1 MRKKSI
7 IIAAVIMLALTGCTG
22 SKNKVETTAEAPDA
36 TTEAAEDDGLYGNM
50 TMVDGEG
57 NVRMDVYDLKS
68 VEASV
73 DPNAGYIVSI
83 VFTDEGSRKFADVT
97 TELIGK
103 QLSIVVDGEVISN
116 PTIQAAIV
124 DGKAQITGLDSFE
137 EAQDIVTKIKGDK
150 NHPAKFYYSSTSND
164 TESEAESTETVTTE
178 SRMETT
184 TEQTVEHREEAI
196 GISEKNISDIDG
208 TFSRNDVRNDV
219 TNSWKVSTI
228 AADVSMEDY
237 AFSYYNRYYPQEN
250 VVEAVINFTRNTS
263 TCMVLQGDYIDVS
276 IYDYVDGEEHDA
288 KQMFTGTLLKEYK
301 VYIDNGDIIEVQ

>member
-1 MRKKSI
+1 MRKTI
-7 IIAAVIMLALTGCTG
+7 LIIATTMMLALTGCSDKEAETG
-22 SKNKVETTAEAPDA
+22 T
-36 TTEAAEDDGLYGNM
+36 TTEATVETISGEQNEEGLYGNM
-50 TMVDGEG
+50 TMVDEEG
-57 NVRMDVYDLKS
+57 HIRLDVYDLKS

-83 VFTDEGSRKFADVT
+83 VFTDEGSKKFADVT

-137 EAQDIVTKIKGDK
+137 EAQNIVTKIKGDK
-150 NHPAKFYYSSTSND
+150 NHPAKFDYVTTSID
-164 TESEAESTETVTTE
+164 IEPESTETETTE
-178 SRMETT
+178 SQTEAT
-184 TEQTVEHREEAI
+184 TEQAVEHREDAI

-237 AFSYYNRYYPQEN
+237 VFSYYNRYHPQEN

-301 VYIDNGDIIEVQ
+301 VYTDNGDIIEVQ

>member
-1 MRKKSI
+1 MRKTI
-7 IIAAVIMLALTGCTG
+7 LIIATTMMLALSGCSDKEAETGTTTEAT
-22 SKNKVETTAEAPDA
+22 VETTSEV
-36 TTEAAEDDGLYGNM
+36 ENEEGLYGNM
-50 TMVDGEG
+50 TMVDEDGHI
-57 NVRMDVYDLKS
+57 RLDVYDLKS

-73 DPNAGYIVSI
+73 DSNAGYIVSI
-83 VFTDEGSRKFADVT
+83 VFTDEGSKKFADVT

-103 QLSIVVDGEVISN
+103 QLSIIVDGEVISN

-137 EAQDIVTKIKGDK
+137 EAQNIVTKIKGDK
-150 NHPAKFYYSSTSND
+150 NHPAKFDYVTTSID
-164 TESEAESTETVTTE
+164 TEPESTETETTE
-178 SRMETT
+178 SQTEAT
-184 TEQTVEHREEAI
+184 TEQAVEHRDDAI
-196 GISEKNISDIDG
+196 GISEKDVADIDG

-237 AFSYYNRYYPQEN
+237 AFSYYNRYHPQEN

-263 TCMVLQGDYIDVS
+263 TCMVLQGEYIDIS

>member
-1 MRKKSI
+1 MRKKSV
-7 IIAAVIMLALTGCTG
+7 IIAAVIMLALTGCSG
-22 SKNKVETTAEAPDA
+22 SKNEVETTTETTNV

-50 TMVDGEG
+50 TMVDDEG

-68 VEASV
+68 VEAKV

-83 VFTDEGSRKFADVT
+83 VFTDEGSKKFADVT

-103 QLSIVVDGEVISN
+103 QLSIVVDGKVISN

-124 DGKAQITGLDSFE
+124 DGEAQITGLNSFE
-137 EAQDIVTKIKGDK
+137 EAQNIVTKIKGDK
-150 NHPAKFYYSSTSND
+150 NHPAKFDYATTSID
-164 TESEAESTETVTTE
+164 TEPESTETEATE
-178 SRMETT
+178 SRTEAT
-184 TEQTVEHREEAI
+184 TEQAVEHREDAI

-228 AADVSMEDY
+228 AEDVSMEDY
-237 AFSYYNRYYPQEN
+237 AFSYYNRYHPQEN

-263 TCMVLQGDYIDVS
+263 TCMVLQGDYIDIC
-276 IYDYVDGEEHDA
+276 IYDYVDGEEYDA